1 MIYSFDPIAAPD
13 ARVLVLGTIPGR
25 RSLEAGQYYAHPQN
39 AFWFI
44 IESLFAQRTGLDY
57 GARTSLLLDVQVA
70 LWDVLQAADRIG
82 SLDSAI
88 APGSE
93 APNDFAGFLIRHPG
107 INTIFFNGAK
117 AQSLFARH
125 VLGALPPEIGLRLV
139 RLPSTSPANAQ
150 LSRERKLVAWR
161 ALPEALSSEFQ
172 SALL

>member
-1 MIYSFDPIAAPD
+1 MIHSFDPIAAPD

-25 RSLEAGQYYAHPQN
+25 RSLEAGEYYAHPQN

-44 IESLFAQRTGLDY
+44 MESLFAPQTARMDY
-57 GARTSLLLDVQVA
+57 AARTALLLGAQVA

-93 APNDFAGFLIRHPG
+93 TPNDFAGFFVRHPA
-107 INTIFFNGAK
+107 IHTIFFNGAK

-125 VLGALPPEIGLRLV
+125 VPGTLSPEAALRLF
-139 RLPSTSPANAQ
+139 RLPSTSPANAS
-150 LSRERKLVAWR
+150 LSRERKLAAWR
-161 ALPEALSSEFQ
+161 ALPEALAASR
-172 SALL
+172 